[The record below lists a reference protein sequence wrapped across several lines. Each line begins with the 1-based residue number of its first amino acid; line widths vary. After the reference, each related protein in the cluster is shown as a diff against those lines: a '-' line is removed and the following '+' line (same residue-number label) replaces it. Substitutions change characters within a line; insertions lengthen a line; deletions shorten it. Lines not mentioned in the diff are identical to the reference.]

1 MSTRIL
7 LVDDHQM
14 MRQGLRSMLEKQPD
28 IEVIA
33 EAENGRIAVQLAAE
47 LSPHVVILD
56 IAMPDMNGIEAARR
70 ITREKSN
77 IKVIALSMHS
87 DRRFV
92 SEMLRAGALGYVL
105 KDSAFEELAQAIRTV
120 AAGEIYLSPKIAGLV
135 LTGYIHH
142 LSADESSAAS
152 ILTNREREVLQL
164 LAEGKSTKGIAFALG
179 VSVKTIETHRQNMM
193 RKLGVYSVAEL
204 TKYAVREGLTDLEP

>member
-1 MSTRIL
+1 MSTRVL

-56 IAMPDMNGIEAARR
+56 IAMPDMNGIEATRR
-70 ITREKSN
+70 IVAQQSN
-77 IKVIALSMHS
+77 IKVIGLSMHS

-92 SEMLRAGALGYVL
+92 SEMLKGGASGYML
-105 KDSAFEELAQAIRTV
+105 KECAFDELAQAIRTV
-120 AAGEIYLSPKIAGLV
+120 AAGEIYLSPKIAGV
-135 LTGYIHH
+135 VVDGYKRH
-142 LSADESSAAS
+142 LSADKSSVAS

-164 LAEGKSTKGIAFALG
+164 LAEGNSTKEIAFALG
-179 VSVKTIETHRQNMM
+179 VSAKTIETHRQNMM
-193 RKLGVYSVAEL
+193 RKLGMYSVAEL
-204 TKYAVREGLTDLEP
+204 TKYAVREGLTDLEQ

>member
-7 LVDDHQM
+7 LVDDHKM
-14 MRQGLRSMLEKQPD
+14 MREGLRSLLEKQPD

-56 IAMPDMNGIEAARR
+56 IAMPDMNGIEATRR
-70 ITREKSN
+70 IVAQQSN
-77 IKVIALSMHS
+77 IKVIGLSMHS

-92 SEMLRAGALGYVL
+92 SEMLKAGASGYML
-105 KDSAFEELAQAIRTV
+105 KECAFDELAQAIRTV
-120 AAGEIYLSPKIAGLV
+120 AAGEIFLCPSIAGVV
-135 LTGYIHH
+135 LDEYVHQ
-142 LSADESSAAS
+142 LSADDSSAAS

-164 LAEGKSTKGIAFALG
+164 LAEGKSTKQIAFGLG

-204 TKYAVREGLTDLEP
+204 TKYAVREGLTGLEP